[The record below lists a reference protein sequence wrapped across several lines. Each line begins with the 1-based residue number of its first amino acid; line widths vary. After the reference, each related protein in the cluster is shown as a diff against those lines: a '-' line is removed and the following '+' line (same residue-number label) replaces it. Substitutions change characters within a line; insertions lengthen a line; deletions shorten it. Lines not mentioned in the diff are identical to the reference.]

1 MRFDELIDQM
11 TLQEKASL
19 LSGDGWWK
27 TRAIERLGIPS
38 VYVADGPH
46 GLRIQDDSVK
56 KPGDSRRAVCFPSGT
71 GLASSFNRE
80 MIYEVGTV
88 LGEECKNEVVDVVL
102 GPALNM
108 KRSPLCGR
116 NFEYMS
122 EDPYL
127 AGQMASSYVKG
138 IQSTGTGV
146 SIKHFAANNQEKHR
160 MTVSAIIDERAF
172 REIYLAA
179 YEEIVKSAAPDT
191 VMCSYNKINGVY
203 SSENPKLLNDILRD
217 EWGFEGL
224 VMSDWGAVCDRV
236 KGVPAGLDLEMPG
249 SWGINEE
256 KLIEA
261 VVQGDLDE
269 EALDNAVLRVLKLV
283 DKHTGF
289 LSENT
294 GNKADSRVRTGFD
307 YAADHKKAR
316 RFAREA
322 MVLLKNEG
330 ALPLNKDEKILF
342 VGEFAEKPRIQGGGS
357 SHVHC
362 AKIVGA
368 LKASERYAQVDYAQ
382 GYDLKDEK
390 NDEFLIEEALEK
402 AEKADKVVIFAGL
415 PDSYE
420 YESADRKN
428 MRMPKSQNKLIRE
441 IGKINKNT
449 IVVLHNGSPVEMP
462 WVKCVNSILE
472 AYLGG
477 EASGEAV
484 ADLLFGAA
492 NPSGKLAETFPVKL
506 SDNPSFNN
514 FPGEMTVEY
523 RESIFIGYRYYDKVA
538 KEVLFPFGHGLSYTT
553 FEYSDIKLDKN
564 DKNVKVSFKL
574 KNTGAVAG
582 AEAAQ
587 VYVRMKNSK
596 TYRPVQELKG
606 FEKLYLE
613 PGEEKEI
620 SIELNERAFAYYN
633 TKLADWYVEPGDYCI
648 CVGSSSRDIRLNAEI
663 RLDNPVSAEPEFTAE
678 QLPGYFSGDPAA
690 ITAQEFEILYGSKL
704 PASEKPK
711 NAPLTLRNT
720 LEDCLETKWGGRI
733 YKFLNVIINGKA
745 AFMGEKQKSFN
756 LDPEV
761 PLNTMICMSNGKLT
775 LREGKAIVG
784 LLNEE
789 NILENLG
796 ILTDAVT
803 KSMKKKSQARKNER
817 EEKKQA
823 KKEQKNNSDKK
834 KD

>member
-1 MRFDELIDQM
+1 MFDELIKKM

-46 GLRIQDDSVK
+46 GLRIQDASVK

-71 GLASSFNRE
+71 GLASSFNRD

-88 LGEECKNEVVDVVL
+88 LGEECKRESVDVVL

-122 EDPYL
+122 EDPFL

-138 IQSTGTGV
+138 IQSCGTGV

-179 YEEIVKSAAPDT
+179 YEEIVKTAAPET
-191 VMCSYNKINGVY
+191 VMCSYNKINSVY

-217 EWGFEGL
+217 EWGFDGL
-224 VMSDWGAVCDRV
+224 VMSDWGAVCDRT

-269 EALDNAVLRVLKLV
+269 DALDKAVNRVLTLV

-289 LSENT
+289 LSNPDYNAGKRER
-294 GNKADSRVRTGFD
+294 KGFD
-307 YAADHKKAR
+307 YVADHKKAR
-316 RFAREA
+316 RFARES
-322 MVLLKNEG
+322 MVLLKNDG
-330 ALPLNKDEKILF
+330 ALPLKKDEKILF
-342 VGEFAEKPRIQGGGS
+342 VGEFAENPRIQGGGS

-362 AKIVGA
+362 AKIISA
-368 LKASERYAQVDYAQ
+368 LKAAERYATVDYVR
-382 GYDLKDEK
+382 GYDLEDEK
-390 NDEFLIEEALEK
+390 NDEFLLEDVLEK
-402 AEKADKVVIFAGL
+402 AEAADKVVIFAGL
-415 PDSYE
+415 PESYE

-441 IGKINKNT
+441 IGKLNKNT
-449 IVVLHNGSPVEMP
+449 AVVLHNGSPVEMP
-462 WVKCVNSILE
+462 WIKCVNAVLE

-492 NPSGKLAETFPVKL
+492 NPSGKLAESFPVKL
-506 SDNPSFNN
+506 SDNPSFDN

-523 RESIFIGYRYYDKVA
+523 RESIFIGYRYYDKVN

-553 FEYSDIKLDKN
+553 FEYGNLSLQTNGKTATA
-564 DKNVKVSFKL
+564 SFTV

-587 VYVRMKNSK
+587 LYVSKKDSK
-596 TYRPVQELKG
+596 TYRPLQELKG
-606 FEKLYLE
+606 FEKVFLE
-613 PGEEKEI
+613 PGEQKSITI
-620 SIELNERAFAYYN
+620 SLDERAFAYYN
-633 TKLADWYVEPGDYCI
+633 TSISDWYVEPGKYEI
-648 CVGSSSRDIRLNAEI
+648 RVGSSSRDIRLSGEVAFDFEDI
-663 RLDNPVSAEPEFTAE
+663 AEPA
-678 QLPGYFSGDPAA
+678 FSGDQLPTYFNGDPAK
-690 ITAQEFEILYGSKL
+690 ITADEFEILYGSSL
-704 PASEKPK
+704 PETKKPK

-775 LREGKAIVG
+775 LREGNAIVG

-803 KSMKKKSQARKNER
+803 KSAKKKSQARKEER
-817 EEKKQA
+817 EARKQEKKA
-823 KKEQKNNSDKK
+823 KKANKEVE
-834 KD
+834 